1 MNWLLEMLVS
11 KYLNID
17 SCGKILVC
25 PVLVSGLFWLKK
37 KITQRL
43 FLLFLKFFSKKKHFY
58 CDVVIVYYAENS
70 SVAQNKVDVQV
81 QKHRSFIL

>member
-17 SCGKILVC
+17 SCGKNISMSCFSERAFLTE
-25 PVLVSGLFWLKK
+25 K

-70 SVAQNKVDVQV
+70 IVAQNKVDVQV